1 MKNKKNN
8 KKGVVIGA
16 VASVLVLGAVA
27 NSSNDKS
34 NIGNSSNNE
43 IASVSSSQNDNESL
57 SNATNETKI
66 TINEPKTTTRTITN
80 QMPITTT
87 KIKTTTKNSTI
98 VYLLNSESMKIHR
111 SNCRTIKHPE
121 NFQET
126 TDFDGAIN
134 QGYSRCKVCMR

>member
-34 NIGNSSNNE
+34 NIDNSSNNE
-43 IASVSSSQNDNESL
+43 IVSVSSSRNDNESL
-57 SNATNETKI
+57 SNTTIETKI
-66 TINEPKTTTRTITN
+66 TTTEPIITTRATTN
-80 QMPITTT
+80 HTPITTT
-87 KIKTTTKNSTI
+87 KIKTTTEKSAV

-111 SNCRTIKHPE
+111 SNCRTIKHRE